1 MLLSLGPLTTKNKC
15 MKRPIPP
22 LYAVAVAG
30 VLCAPMILIAGFAV
44 KTGDVLIVAP
54 ILFVLGTLVAL
65 LKLHD
70 DVGPQLY
77 TCFYLT
83 WSKSF

>member
-1 MLLSLGPLTTKNKC
+1 
-15 MKRPIPP
+15 
-22 LYAVAVAG
+22 
-30 VLCAPMILIAGFAV
+30 MILIAGFAV

-70 DVGPQLY
+70 DVGPKLY
-77 TCFYLT
+77 TCFFIFLFDLVQKFLVY
-83 WSKSF
+83 